1 MATRVLDI
9 TGPIREGMWN
19 YEPPF
24 PEFRMAPLPPVPW
37 AGGPV
42 FCETFSG
49 LHSQTGTYLE
59 TPAHFYGAE
68 RAPLVDDLDL
78 ATLVDRPAF
87 VLHVERT
94 DRVFRSGV
102 GREKV
107 SAADLERAAA
117 VGGRPIPSGAALLVS
132 TGWGRYWMDERYL
145 PDSPYFTAD
154 AMDWLL
160 ACRPFLLG
168 SDFPRWENLDSP
180 QGFFPVFFASGCLM
194 LAPCVGLERSFD
206 PAPRLT
212 VLPLRIPGTSCVP
225 CRAILVEEEPA

>member
-1 MATRVLDI
+1 MAARVLDI
-9 TGPIREGMWN
+9 TGPVREGMWN

-24 PEFRMAPLPPVPW
+24 PVFRMAPLPPVPW

-42 FCETFSG
+42 FCEVFSG

-59 TPAHFYGAE
+59 TPAHFLGADG
-68 RAPLVDDLDL
+68 APLVDDLDL
-78 ATLVDRPAF
+78 RTLVDRPAV

-94 DRVFRSGV
+94 GRTFLSGE
-102 GREKV
+102 GRAPV
-107 SAADLERAAA
+107 SAADLDRAAD
-117 VGGRPIPSGAALLVS
+117 GREILPDAALLVA

-160 ACRPFLLG
+160 ARRPFLLG
-168 SDFPRWENLDSP
+168 SDFPRWENLEIP
-180 QGFFPVFFASGCLM
+180 QGFFPAFYASGCLM
-194 LAPCVGLERSFD
+194 LAPCAGLERSFD

-225 CRAILVEEEPA
+225 CRAILLEEDGP

>member
-1 MATRVLDI
+1 VAVRVLDI

-24 PEFRMAPLPPVPW
+24 PVFRMAPLPPVPW

-59 TPAHFYGAE
+59 TPAHFLGPDA
-68 RAPLVDDLDL
+68 APTVDGLDL
-78 ATLVDRPAF
+78 ATLVDRPAV

-94 DRVFRSGV
+94 DRVFTSGS
-102 GREKV
+102 GRAPV
-107 SAADLERAAA
+107 TADDLERAA
-117 VGGRPIPSGAALLVS
+117 GSRSIPDGCALLVS
-132 TGWGRYWMDERYL
+132 TGWGRYWMDDRYL

-160 ACRPFLLG
+160 ARRPFLLG
-168 SDFPRWENLDSP
+168 SDIPRWENLEFP
-180 QGFFPVFFASGCLM
+180 QGFFPAFYAAGCLL
-194 LAPCVGLERSFD
+194 LAPCTGLERSFD

-225 CRAILVEEEPA
+225 CRAILVEEEPAG